1 MFQKEWDLLIDKMD
15 KGIAKPCFAIDVL
28 NGAAKKEF
36 EIDHIEKIYTWTSLV
51 EAGSDTSR
59 IAILQT
65 IAGAACYPEWAKKA
79 RGFLDD
85 VCGAN
90 AERLPSLADRSKL
103 PYITAVMKE
112 TLRWRPF
119 LQSGVPHTLTKDDE
133 YEGYKFPAGTEFSW
147 NAYSI
152 ALDENEYAN
161 PLVFNPDRFMNE
173 NLDKWAQGHWSFG
186 AGMHAWFYDPFLGL
200 DTDEHRSS
208 YLRRVECRC
217 KQYLD
222 CRSMP
227 ALLLQF

>member
-1 MFQKEWDLLIDKMD
+1 MFKKEWDLLIDKMD

-36 EIDHIEKIYTWTSLV
+36 EIDNIEKIYTWTSLV

-65 IAGAACYPEWAKKA
+65 IAGAACYPEWTKKA
-79 RGFLDD
+79 RGFLDE

-90 AERLPSLADRSKL
+90 AERLPSLADRPKL

-133 YEGYKFPAGTEFSW
+133 YEGYRFPAGTEFSW

-152 ALDENEYAN
+152 A
-161 PLVFNPDRFMNE
+161 LVFNPDRFMNE

-186 AGMHAWFYDPFLGL
+186 AGMHAWSYNPFFGL
-200 DTDEHRSS
+200 DTNEYRSS
-208 YLRRVECRC
+208 HLRGVECRR

-222 CRSMP
+222 CSSLP
-227 ALLLQF
+227 ALLLRF